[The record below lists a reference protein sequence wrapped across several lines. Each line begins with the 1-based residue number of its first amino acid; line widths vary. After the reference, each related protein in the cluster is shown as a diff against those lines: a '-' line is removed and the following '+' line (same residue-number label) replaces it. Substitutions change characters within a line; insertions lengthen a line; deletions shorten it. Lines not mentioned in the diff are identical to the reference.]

1 MMKGW
6 TQTIKFHIMNPVSI
20 QIFCGWIHYI
30 PLGIRKIKIHR
41 GFTLHVG
48 KTHEIQIPH
57 ALKNNDYYRG
67 NARKRKIN
75 IIMEYSIVRE
85 FK

>member
-1 MMKGW
+1 M
-6 TQTIKFHIMNPVSI
+6 PI
-20 QIFCGWIHYI
+20 QNFCGWIHYI

-41 GFTLHVG
+41 GFTLHAG

-57 ALKNNDYYRG
+57 ALKNNDYYHG
-67 NARKRKIN
+67 NARKRKRK
-75 IIMEYSIVRE
+75 IIMEDSTARE